1 MDEVGSPIFPN
12 PDSVFGANGEKISTF
27 GAKKITFSRCE
38 YTTKID
44 IKKFFVYFIF
54 ILCISSMF
62 HQKKAASGEV
72 DF

>member
-38 YTTKID
+38 YTTKTD
-44 IKKFFVYFIF
+44 TKKYFVYFI
-54 ILCISSMF
+54 LNMCISSMF
-62 HQKKAASGEV
+62 HLKKAASAL
-72 DF
+72 FNI